1 MTDRSTASLARTL
14 GLGSAVALVVGEVV
28 GVGIFLTPANMAR
41 TLGSPFWLLIVWLVM
56 GVMAVSG
63 ALCYGELA
71 SRFPEAG
78 GGYVYLRKAY
88 GKTTAFLYG
97 WKCLIVMD
105 PGLTAALAIGLAS
118 YVSYATGLTPSAE
131 KGVAIGA
138 IASLAAVNIRGVRL
152 GAGVLRAFT
161 ILKLILVVGLIV
173 WGFALQL
180 GDWRHF
186 APFVAQRPGSAPLAT
201 ALAGGLV
208 AAFFSFGG
216 WWDSAKLAGEV
227 KDPTRT
233 LPRALALG
241 VVIVLLL
248 YILTS
253 TVFLY
258 LVPLERV
265 TSGEAFAA
273 QAGEVLFGP
282 AGGRIFAWIVVIS
295 VISSLASL
303 MMAAPRV
310 YYAMAKDGVFPAA
323 MAAVHPR
330 FGTPARAI
338 VLQSVLASLLVLI
351 GTFSQIIAYFIF
363 ITVAFVALTVLAV
376 FVLRKTDGASPG
388 YRIPAYP
395 LPMLIFLALVLLL
408 LILLAGQSPM
418 QAALGV
424 GAVALGFPV
433 YRLVFRH
440 SRTPERAKS

>member
-1 MTDRSTASLARTL
+1 
-14 GLGSAVALVVGEVV
+14 
-28 GVGIFLTPANMAR
+28 
-41 TLGSPFWLLIVWLVM
+41 
-56 GVMAVSG
+56 
-63 ALCYGELA
+63 
-71 SRFPEAG
+71 
-78 GGYVYLRKAY
+78 
-88 GKTTAFLYG
+88 YG

-118 YVSYATGLTPSAE
+118 YVSYATDLTPTAE
-131 KGVAIGA
+131 KVVAIGV
-138 IASLAAVNIRGVRL
+138 IASLAAVNIRGARM

-161 ILKLILVVGLIV
+161 VLKLVLVTGLIV
-173 WGFALQL
+173 WGLALQL

-186 APFVAQRPGSAPLAT
+186 VPFVAQRSGSAPLPG

-227 KDPTRT
+227 KDPART
-233 LPRALALG
+233 LPRALVLG

-253 TVFLY
+253 AVFLY

-273 QAGEVLFGP
+273 QAGEVLFGR

-295 VISSLASL
+295 VVSSLAGL

-310 YYAMAKDGVFPAA
+310 YYAMARDGVFPAA

-338 VLQSVLASLLVLI
+338 LLQSVLAGILVLL

-363 ITVAFVALTVLAV
+363 VTVGFVALTVTAV
-376 FVLRKTDGASPG
+376 FVLRRREPDVPG

-395 LPMLIFLALVLLL
+395 LPMLIFLALVLVL
-408 LILLAGQSPM
+408 LILLAGQNPV

-424 GAVALGFPV
+424 GAMALGFPV
-433 YRLVFRH
+433 YRLVFRN
-440 SRTPERAKS
+440 TDILDRAKT

>member
-1 MTDRSTASLARTL
+1 
-14 GLGSAVALVVGEVV
+14 
-28 GVGIFLTPANMAR
+28 
-41 TLGSPFWLLIVWLVM
+41 
-56 GVMAVSG
+56 
-63 ALCYGELA
+63 YG
-71 SRFPEAG
+71 R
-78 GGYVYLRKAY
+78 
-88 GKTTAFLYG
+88 TTAFLYG

-131 KGVAIGA
+131 KVVAIGT
-138 IASLAAVNIRGVRL
+138 IATLAAVNIRGVRV
-152 GAGVLRAFT
+152 GAGVLRVFT
-161 ILKLILVVGLIV
+161 IVKLLLVIGLIV

-180 GDWRHF
+180 GEWNHF
-186 APFVAQRPGSAPLAT
+186 VPFVAQRPGSAPLPA

-227 KDPTRT
+227 KDPART
-233 LPRALALG
+233 LPRALVIG
-241 VVIVLLL
+241 VTIVLLL

-253 TVFLY
+253 AVFLY

-273 QAGEVLFGP
+273 QAGEVLFGG

-295 VISSLASL
+295 VVSSLASL

-310 YYAMAKDGVFPAA
+310 YYAMAKDGVFPAG

-338 VLQSVLASLLVLI
+338 VLQSVLASILVLV
-351 GTFSQIIAYFIF
+351 GSFSQIIAYFIF
-363 ITVAFVALTVLAV
+363 ATVGFVALTVVAV
-376 FVLRKTDGASPG
+376 VVLRRTAVATPG

-395 LPMLIFLALVLLL
+395 LPVLIFLVLVLVLLV
-408 LILLAGQSPM
+408 LLAGQNPR
-418 QAALGV
+418 QAAFGV
-424 GAVALGFPV
+424 LAVALGFPV
-433 YRLVFRH
+433 YRLAFRH
-440 SRTPERAKS
+440 ARTHERDDT